1 MKKIILSL
9 LILCSILSSCN
20 KIPEEKFQW
29 EAGISAPKYYPMA
42 GRTDFDGISGYSMN
56 VSFESGW
63 GQPTGGIVSGNKYKS
78 LPTEVYIE
86 YYSIVEAKDF
96 KGTVKLPY
104 DKILALFKKHCSDK
118 ENDSAVLLVGLAPGG
133 WIRVWFQAS
142 TMFNAYENGI
152 EIAKEKLDSYDSGHF
167 RDLVINDPNWENNY
181 TYWQHFGIP
190 YEAWEENEK
199 KYNLYLNLSKPNP
212 EYNITSQYNSLDG
225 TSYFG
230 NWKDDNK
237 MVGKLPAD
245 LILGWISKTDT
256 SSYDTHVLMPKN
268 FTKFVENKKTKKVE
282 IVLEIENNEQI
293 GILYLI
299 TNNKKEKILRF
310 KNLVSTSNKAVGDS
324 NFSNQVEYFIK

>member
-1 MKKIILSL
+1 MKKIIVSL

-20 KIPEEKFQW
+20 KIPEDKFQW

-104 DKILALFKKHCSDK
+104 DKILALFKKHCIDK

-167 RDLVINDPNWENNY
+167 RDQVINDPNWENNY

-190 YEAWEENEK
+190 YEAWAENEK
-199 KYNLYLNLSKPNP
+199 KYDIYFNFDKSNLNFIVNNP
-212 EYNITSQYNSLDG
+212 LYSSQDGTLYYNITNDEKM
-225 TSYFG
+225 
-230 NWKDDNK
+230 NNK
-237 MVGKLPAD
+237 KLPSD
-245 LILGWISKTDT
+245 LVLAWSSKKDT
-256 SSYDTHVLMPKN
+256 ISYDTHVLMPKN
-268 FTKFVENKKTKKVE
+268 FTKFVENKKTKNIE
-282 IVLEIENNEQI
+282 IVLEVEKNGQF
-293 GILYLI
+293 GIIYLI

-310 KNLVSTSNKAVGDS
+310 KNNKRTKQGLGESNICND
-324 NFSNQVEYFIK
+324 VEYFIQ